1 MSLNF
6 AHIHEQLFNAKFR
19 AILIS
24 WVILAIIVRN
34 ENLNFKRFPN
44 VLQNQTRGEVIAI
57 SESSQE
63 NIVFILA
70 FG

>member
-24 WVILAIIVRN
+24 WVILAIILRN
-34 ENLNFKRFPN
+34 ENLNF
-44 VLQNQTRGEVIAI
+44 
-57 SESSQE
+57 
-63 NIVFILA
+63 LA
-70 FG
+70 FSKCVTKSNIKHKGR